1 MENQKKP
8 VKVKPDR
15 SPLIWGLFFGIIF
28 GFLLQKGGVTKYDVI
43 VGQLLL
49 EDFTVLKVMLS
60 AVVTGMVGI
69 YFMKTLGWVQ
79 LHPKPGSAGMSIIGG
94 LIFGIGFAVLGYCPG
109 TIAGAVGNGYLDALI
124 GGVIGI
130 LAGAGLFASLYP
142 KVIDGIL
149 KKGDFG
155 TITLPALFKVNEW
168 IVVFPMAV
176 LLILILFWLESTGL

>member
-60 AVVTGMVGI
+60 AVITGMVGI

-142 KVIDGIL
+142 KVRNGIL

-155 TITLPALFKVNEW
+155 TITLPTLFKVNEW